1 MKTLCF
7 RLFALLLFSFASSGA
22 FAHDYKL
29 VRTYDA
35 NGNVVKTATYDT
47 YVYVNLIDYEFL
59 GNRSFTAAFGIYN
72 VYGESFVPTAAMT
85 YSYHGTNNGWY
96 IFVCT
101 TGYHSEYLYVRT
113 DMSKVRSTF
122 MAGGN
127 GKYNEYVKC
136 TLPKRDELGPTYG
149 NAGGSYNSNAVM
161 ENTYSTREWHVCSS
175 CGGSGKCKYCY
186 GTGRD
191 EYGVNGKC
199 GVCRGTGRCVGC
211 EGKGGYYI

>member
-1 MKTLCF
+1 MKTFCF

-22 FAHDYKL
+22 YAHDYKL

-35 NGNVVKTATYDT
+35 NGNVVKTATYDS
-47 YVYVNLIDYEFL
+47 YVYVNLLDYEFL
-59 GNRSFTAAFGIYN
+59 GNRSFTAMYGVYN
-72 VYGESFVPTAAMT
+72 VQGDSFVATSSMT
-85 YSYHGTNNGWY
+85 YNYYATNNGWY

-101 TGYHSEYLYVRT
+101 IGYHSEYLYVKT
-113 DMSKVRSTF
+113 DMSRVRSTY

-136 TLPKRDELGPTYG
+136 TLPKKDIMGPTYG
-149 NAGGSYNSNAVM
+149 GGGGVSNSNTMMNNVHGAKD
-161 ENTYSTREWHVCSS
+161 WHNCSS
-175 CGGSGKCKYCY
+175 CGGSGKCKECY
-186 GTGRD
+186 GTGRY
-191 EYGVNGKC
+191 EYGENGKC